1 MEATA
6 QPAITRRL
14 MAVLPVL
21 LVWVVI
27 GLPLVVPSY
36 RCPSA
41 VLTHRP
47 CPGCG
52 MTRAMLLLFDG
63 DLGASLRMH
72 PLAVP
77 TTLAYLGIAL
87 TSVSSAWLAG
97 SPFAVFE
104 SRWGRRAL
112 FFLVGVMA
120 LSFLLWIAR
129 GCGALGGPVPV

>member
-1 MEATA
+1 MEAAA
-6 QPAITRRL
+6 QPAMPRRL
-14 MAVLPVL
+14 RAVLPVL
-21 LVWVVI
+21 LVWVALA
-27 GLPLVVPSY
+27 LPLVLPSY

-41 VLTHRP
+41 ALTHRP

-63 DLGASLRMH
+63 HIGASLAIH

-77 TTLAYLGIAL
+77 ATLAYAAMAL
-87 TSVSSAWLAG
+87 TSVAAAWRTG

-104 SRWGRRAL
+104 SQWGRRAL
-112 FFLVGVMA
+112 YLLMGVMA
-120 LSFLLWIAR
+120 LVFLLWIAR

>member
-6 QPAITRRL
+6 EPAVGRRFRA
-14 MAVLPVL
+14 ML
-21 LVWVVI
+21 LVLVVW
-27 GLPLVVPSY
+27 GFVTFPLVVPGY

-41 VLTHRP
+41 ALAHRP

-63 DLGASLRMH
+63 HLGASLAMH

-77 TTLAYLGIAL
+77 TTLAYVAIAL
-87 TSVSSAWLAG
+87 TSISTAWRTG
-97 SPFAVFE
+97 SPVAMFE

-112 FFLVGVMA
+112 YFLMGVMT
-120 LSFLLWIAR
+120 LVFLLWLAR